1 MRARMAAVLAGAVV
15 ATGFTTQAATAAEGA
30 TTPTVEQAAAPAQ
43 RPTLKLGSKGDAV
56 RQLQT
61 RLKQLHYDPG
71 TADGR
76 FGTST
81 QMAVWAFQKV
91 NRLAVNGT
99 VDAGVWKAL
108 DAPRQPQPLTKR
120 READRVDVDLTR
132 QYLVVY
138 KDGRLRLISHVSA
151 GSGERFCTTDPKTKK
166 EHCRHAVTPTGDY
179 RTQRR
184 IDGWRVAPL
193 GRLYNPIYFNGGI
206 AFHGAP
212 SVPDHPASHGCVRLP
227 MHIAEYFPK
236 IVANG
241 VAVHVRRPA

>member
-1 MRARMAAVLAGAVV
+1 MRARIAVVLAGAVAV
-15 ATGFTTQAATAAEGA
+15 TGFTTQAATAAQDA
-30 TTPTVEQAAAPAQ
+30 AVSTVERAAAPAQ

-56 RQLQT
+56 RQLQN

-81 QMAVWAFQKV
+81 RMAVWAFQKV
-91 NRLAVNGT
+91 NRLTVNGT
-99 VDAGVWKAL
+99 VDAAVWKAL

-120 READRVDVDLTR
+120 READRVDVDLTH

-138 KDGRLRLISHVSA
+138 KGGKLRLISHVSA
-151 GSGERFCTTDPKTKK
+151 GSGKRYCTTDPKTKK
-166 EHCRHAVTPTGDY
+166 ERCRRAVTPTGDY
-179 RTQRR
+179 RTLRR
-184 IDGWRVAPL
+184 IDGWRNAPL

-212 SVPDHPASHGCVRLP
+212 SVPDYPASHGCVRLP

-236 IVANG
+236 IVSLG